1 MKLLTRTTLLYV
13 LITLVVFAIG
23 SVVFYSYLRKQVDEE
38 TIEGLYNKKASVLAA
53 LQLNDSTISNSP
65 LAEDVNIEQWQ
76 HAVTIY
82 LRDTTLFDP
91 LEDEY
96 QPYKL
101 LTFPYQKEYT
111 KYKITIKK
119 IMIESDDL
127 IEGVFISFLII
138 LGLLAASVLTAFQL
152 LSKRIWKPFILTLE
166 QLKSYQPEGKSG
178 LLLPAT
184 RIKEFSELNSA
195 ITLMAKNTEDA
206 FATLKAFSEN
216 AAHEIQTPL
225 AVITST
231 AEVLLQDESLSES
244 QHELISKL
252 HLTARKLSSL
262 TSTLL
267 LLTKIE
273 NRQFEHNSPIDF
285 SQVVLQKIELLQ
297 ELFDQKKNR
306 ITSKVENNVMLK
318 IHPVLGEIIVSNLL
332 ANALQHTL
340 EGGSVRVSLTK
351 DALTISNS
359 GAPLKAKS
367 NQLFER
373 FYKEN
378 QSEKST
384 GLGLT
389 LVKMAA
395 ESAHYRIE
403 YQFIDENHVF
413 SVKF

>member
-53 LQLNDSTISNSP
+53 LQLNDSTIRNSP
-65 LAEDVNIEQWQ
+65 LAEDVNIEQCE
-76 HAVTIY
+76 HAVAIY

-91 LEDEY
+91 LEDEC

-101 LTFPYQKEYT
+101 LTFPYSTENT

-138 LGLLAASVLTAFQL
+138 LGLLAASVLTALQL

-206 FATLKAFSEN
+206 FTTLKAFSEN

-244 QHELISKL
+244 QHESISKL

-285 SQVVLQKIELLQ
+285 SQVVHQKIELLQ
-297 ELFDQKKNR
+297 ELFDQKKIR
-306 ITSKVENNVMLK
+306 ISSKVENNVKLK

-332 ANALQHTL
+332 VNALQHTL
-340 EGGSVRVSLTK
+340 EGGSVLVRLTN

-359 GAPLKAKS
+359 GSPLKAKS

-395 ESAHYRIE
+395 ESAKHEIVYS
-403 YQFIDENHVF
+403 YFDGNHVF
-413 SVKF
+413 SLQF